1 MKYIL
6 DTKGQDELIAAMK
19 ATPGKVEVA
28 ANKALHTTGG
38 KEVSMAIIGF
48 MPKSDRNKKH
58 AKDGNALNQEDL
70 NLGFRIYARGGAAR
84 NKGSY
89 GYLVFPNEGRGR
101 SNPVARKFFEEG
113 LESREDK
120 LILIVLDA
128 LAEGT
133 KI

>member
-1 MKYIL
+1 MKYTL
-6 DTKGQDELIAAMK
+6 DTKGQDDLIKAME
-19 ATPGKVEVA
+19 ATPRKVEA
-28 ANKALHTTGG
+28 TANKVLHTTGG

-48 MPKSDRNKKH
+48 MPRSNRNKKH
-58 AKDGNALNQEDL
+58 AKDGDALNQEDL

>member
-48 MPKSDRNKKH
+48 MPRSNRNKKH
-58 AKDGNALNQEDL
+58 AKDGDALNQEDL